1 MYITITPNKKGGC
14 SDLINYLEKE
24 NDQIRDFANYLDKE
38 NQLVEQP
45 DPFFNGENS
54 DIDKFEVIERIDKN
68 CKGLSKDESRFFS
81 LTFNPSAKEI
91 DHIDLLAHIEA
102 LKLEAAGVGEDLYK
116 VKEEIARNL
125 YKEYAIKCMDNYAQ
139 NFNRE
144 HIKDNKDL
152 VWYGKVEKDRYW
164 KYNSPEVK
172 QNKKVQRQIDKL
184 EKKYPKPT
192 EKQQAKIDELKKTLI
207 RECDVRKN
215 GKDKVITE
223 MMPKSGANYHIHIVV
238 SRRDKE
244 QCVKLSP
251 LAKARNDAQHKVAI
265 LEKDEAGKMVKVGE
279 KMCQIG
285 FDRNKFVTE
294 NEKSFDLSFNYSRSW
309 AETYEARKLAK
320 DEPEKYKEV
329 LAEKRYW
336 EKFYT
341 EPEKATVKKN
351 STNRERINLQ
361 NPIFNKIIQD
371 AGLKYLAHAKPYY
384 TITKTAIKGI
394 SILVENKQKNIATR
408 KAVSSNYKMISRTSQ
423 QISKNLMYR
432 EVFQN
437 IGRANPYAMTVLSNY
452 NMIKNVGQYINKNL
466 LSKGVTTGVTNTIG
480 KVNPYVAAASLVS
493 KLISKEEIER

>member
-24 NDQIRDFANYLDKE
+24 NSQIRDFANYLEKE
-38 NQLVEQP
+38 NKLVEQP
-45 DPFFNGENS
+45 DQFFNGENY

-91 DHIDLLAHIEA
+91 DHIDTLAHIEA
-102 LKLEAAGVGEDLYK
+102 LKIEASGVGEDFYK

-125 YKEYAIKCMDNYAQ
+125 YKEYAVQCMDNYAK
-139 NFNRE
+139 NFNRD

-172 QNKKVQRQIDKL
+172 HNKKVQRQIDKL
-184 EKKYPKPT
+184 EKKYFIPN

-207 RECDVRKN
+207 KESDVRRG
-215 GKDKVITE
+215 GKEQVITE
-223 MMPKSGANYHIHIVV
+223 MMPKSGTNYHIHIVV

-265 LEKDEAGKMVKVGE
+265 LEKDESGKMVKVGE

-285 FDRNKFVTE
+285 FDRNKFVNE
-294 NEKSFDLSFNYSRSW
+294 NEKSFDQSFSYSRSW

-320 DEPEKYKEV
+320 EEPEKYKEV
-329 LAEKRYW
+329 LKEKYEW
-336 EKFYT
+336 ERFYKW
-341 EPEKATVKKN
+341 ENYPKKDF
-351 STNRERINLQ
+351 SKKKQEINIQ
-361 NPIFNKIIQD
+361 NPIFNKVINN
-371 AGLKYLAHAKPYY
+371 AGLKYLAHVKPYY
-384 TITKTAIKGI
+384 SVTKTAIKGI
-394 SILVENKQKNIATR
+394 SILREDKNRNIQFRKLVINKYKLINH
-408 KAVSSNYKMISRTSQ
+408 SSKHISRGLM
-423 QISKNLMYR
+423 SKS
-432 EVFQN
+432 V
-437 IGRANPYAMTVLSNY
+437 A
-452 NMIKNVGQYINKNL
+452 
-466 LSKGVTTGVTNTIG
+466 SKTIG
-480 KVNPYVAAASLVS
+480 KVNPYIAIANFVASRFTQD
-493 KLISKEEIER
+493 KEIER